1 MTASRRGHLRAGAG
15 WEGGPRREAESR
27 AGIPQEVA
35 LIWKM
40 ARKQK
45 PPGMENWTWEEI
57 RMGQKMSRGQKKAR
71 RLVKSL
77 GGQPDEDGILRIPEG
92 GGRVLAALLLV
103 MMLAVAIFF
112 PKGCA
117 N

>member
-1 MTASRRGHLRAGAG
+1 
-15 WEGGPRREAESR
+15 
-27 AGIPQEVA
+27 
-35 LIWKM
+35 
-40 ARKQK
+40 
-45 PPGMENWTWEEI
+45 MENWTWEEI

-77 GGQPDEDGILRIPEG
+77 GGQPDEDGILRIPDG
-92 GGRVLAALLLV
+92 GGKVLAALLLV
-103 MMLAVAIFF
+103 MMLAMAIFF